1 MENPYPKYM
10 IWRGG
15 GTRTSKMSQLGEIIS
30 ENNENP
36 RFMSEWEIDR
46 IINRKKSVCIWYYFP
61 IRTIL
66 EIMARNGK
74 IDGKYINKKIGWVLE
89 DIDRREIQTEH
100 KLEWK
105 VDSKCFDKFRK
116 DLIKIRNYRLYYTD
130 RQRASDNAVQ
140 IAMAMLTQ
148 EEWTMNEYDGYV
160 KLTDLWNEYQNN
172 CKKTKNLEFRIQV
185 EKMEKTKCEI
195 PLVVMEDK
203 DLYETKKCNPGRMF
217 TIENEWENKNMEVN
231 LSRRR
236 KRKRKECSKE
246 LVDGKKIRFG
256 NEEILE
262 HMKEIKMMIASMKN
276 EGNDNGENLVLDK
289 ADQLYEIERTVYD
302 EEIKEVF
309 KQIVLSRKD
318 YNDLPYKML
327 EEDLLTGANFM
338 IQMPEI
344 EKVRNNMIGML
355 QTMNEMKTEKWN
367 DNTLAERLQKI
378 AGNRMKAVIQAN
390 LRSIMNEMIQFKK
403 ELEIANDLKAECET
417 KNDFNVRKFA
427 DLLADTV
434 GQNHYGDKRVHYLE
448 RWTEEI
454 EKNLERGMKKK
465 KEKETKNERS
475 VNEPKMVMMNPL
487 NKVSYRYKRKVVNKS

>member
-1 MENPYPKYM
+1 
-10 IWRGG
+10 
-15 GTRTSKMSQLGEIIS
+15 
-30 ENNENP
+30 
-36 RFMSEWEIDR
+36 
-46 IINRKKSVCIWYYFP
+46 
-61 IRTIL
+61 
-66 EIMARNGK
+66 
-74 IDGKYINKKIGWVLE
+74 
-89 DIDRREIQTEH
+89 
-100 KLEWK
+100 
-105 VDSKCFDKFRK
+105 
-116 DLIKIRNYRLYYTD
+116 
-130 RQRASDNAVQ
+130 
-140 IAMAMLTQ
+140 
-148 EEWTMNEYDGYV
+148 
-160 KLTDLWNEYQNN
+160 
-172 CKKTKNLEFRIQV
+172 
-185 EKMEKTKCEI
+185 
-195 PLVVMEDK
+195 
-203 DLYETKKCNPGRMF
+203 
-217 TIENEWENKNMEVN
+217 
-231 LSRRR
+231 
-236 KRKRKECSKE
+236 
-246 LVDGKKIRFG
+246 
-256 NEEILE
+256 
-262 HMKEIKMMIASMKN
+262 MKN